1 MLKPYIVYDEV
12 SIDGGK
18 WRELDTGIGY
28 SLRDDKDANTKLIV
42 NSASFMEFFN
52 ILEISNSKYGN
63 RICGVV
69 HYLSAFRKRPIIGI
83 SFNGVTKYYRTF
95 ESVSIRTV
103 YKEIPLTLQ
112 EIMQKFDANLVI
124 QYLKEHGLAACP
136 LITGG

>member
-1 MLKPYIVYDEV
+1 MLKPYIVYDKV

-52 ILEISNSKYGN
+52 ILEIASSKYGN

-83 SFNGVTKYYRTF
+83 SFNGVTKYYR
-95 ESVSIRTV
+95 IH
-103 YKEIPLTLQ
+103 
-112 EIMQKFDANLVI
+112 VI
-124 QYLKEHGLAACP
+124 L
-136 LITGG
+136 

>member
-42 NSASFMEFFN
+42 DSASFMEFFN

-63 RICGVV
+63 RIYGTV
-69 HYLSAFRKRPIIGI
+69 HYLSTFRKRPIIGI
-83 SFNGVTKYYRTF
+83 SFNGVTKHYRTF
-95 ESVSIRTV
+95 ESISMRTV
-103 YKEIPLTLQ
+103 YKEIPLTLH
-112 EIMQKFDANLVI
+112 EIMQKFDADLVI